1 MKLIRK
7 KQYDID
13 ADLKRL
19 ESQLVEF
26 LHPVSPRLS
35 FTTNL
40 KALIL
45 SGKIPIKQRLF
56 SKKTTNR
63 LLVAGGVIGSFVMLI
78 TSIRGL
84 ISLISVITLLI
95 KNSNKNT
102 REKQASLA

>member
-7 KQYDID
+7 KQSDLE
-13 ADLKRL
+13 ADLQRL
-19 ESQLVEF
+19 ESQLVEY
-26 LHPVSPRLS
+26 LHPVTPRLS
-35 FTTNL
+35 FTKNL

-45 SGKIPIKQRLF
+45 SGKIPVKQRLF
-56 SKKTTNR
+56 SNKTTNR

-84 ISLISVITLLI
+84 ISLISVITLFI

-102 REKQASLA
+102 QEKQASLA